1 MLLHLND
8 VSSLAGRDWYAL
20 ELSDHPEPT
29 LARVVERIPSLF
41 GESPVE
47 MFIPL
52 GRRDLGIFEL
62 LSPFIYLRSLD
73 RPALLKLKTVT
84 GVNGLLTANDTRH
97 SSDIIAVEDGHV
109 QETIA
114 RSKQAFESR
123 SAGIATGSFVRIITG
138 RLKNFCGIVGEMFA
152 SRAKVLITLKTK
164 RVWLETEIQN
174 LLNLNRVPIDLRVWY
189 YNSALDNLDPAL
201 VAEDLQ
207 MIEREGPEPDSGGPE
222 EPESRYVSVCMSAF
236 LRQLI
241 QAGELNPAILARRC
255 VEGILSG
262 DVIAVSSVRTFRST
276 LITILLE
283 TVRPNGATN
292 YGKFLR
298 ENKQYRPDIKTL
310 REIVTP
316 LNLPEISPN
325 GGRPGW
331 RKGRK
336 KFRTR

>member
-8 VSSLAGRDWYAL
+8 VSSLAGHDWYAL

-52 GRRDLGIFEL
+52 GRRDLGVFEL

-84 GVNGLLTANDTRH
+84 GVNGLLTAGDTGH
-97 SSDIIAVEDGHV
+97 ISAVIPIEDSHIQTV
-109 QETIA
+109 ITRSQE
-114 RSKQAFESR
+114 AFAAH
-123 SAGIATGSFVRIITG
+123 SAGITTNSFVRVITG
-138 RLKNFCGIVGEMFA
+138 RLKNFCGVVGEMFG
-152 SRAKVLITLKTK
+152 SRAKVLVTLKTK
-164 RVWLETEIQN
+164 RVWLETEIRN
-174 LLNLNRVPIDLRVWY
+174 LLNLDRVPVELRVWY

-201 VAEDLQ
+201 IAEDLK
-207 MIEREGPEPDSGGPE
+207 MIERKGPEPESGGPE
-222 EPESRYVSVCMSAF
+222 KPTSKYVSVCMSAF

-241 QAGELNPAILARRC
+241 HAGELNPAILARRC

-262 DVIAVSSVRTFRST
+262 DVISVSSVRTFRST
-276 LITILLE
+276 IITVLLE
-283 TVRPNGATN
+283 TVRPGGATN

-298 ENKQYRPDIKTL
+298 ENKQYRPNIKTL
-310 REIVTP
+310 REIVAP

-336 KFRTR
+336 KFRKR